1 MGMDLH
7 MNKASV
13 QDGLQTMSDIYPK
26 FKEKLENANTIIK
39 NMATYW
45 SGHNFELIYTDWNN
59 SVKVNNEILNDLAVA
74 INKNSNAFFVYT
86 EADKAPVDFGTQTPA
101 ILDEVIPENDVNI
114 SNMNTERLQS
124 DLSQLSGDLQLALSM
139 GDELIETAL
148 NIEWNSSDA
157 LPRLK
162 LNLNK
167 NKELMDE
174 NLKHIIE
181 HVTANLEDVIKRN
194 EAAEENSVQG

>member
-1 MGMDLH
+1 MSMDLH
-7 MNKASV
+7 MNKISV

-26 FKEKLENANTIIK
+26 FRERLESANTVIK

-74 INKNSNAFFVYT
+74 INKNSNAFLVYT
-86 EADKAPVDFGTQTPA
+86 EADKAPVDFGNQVPA
-101 ILDEVIPENDVNI
+101 ILDEVIPENNPDI
-114 SNMNTERLQS
+114 SNMNTERLQT
-124 DLSQLSGDLQLALSM
+124 DLSQLSGDLQTALSQ
-139 GDELIETAL
+139 GDDLIETAL

-167 NKELMDE
+167 NKDLMDE

-194 EAAEENSVQG
+194 ETAEESSVQG